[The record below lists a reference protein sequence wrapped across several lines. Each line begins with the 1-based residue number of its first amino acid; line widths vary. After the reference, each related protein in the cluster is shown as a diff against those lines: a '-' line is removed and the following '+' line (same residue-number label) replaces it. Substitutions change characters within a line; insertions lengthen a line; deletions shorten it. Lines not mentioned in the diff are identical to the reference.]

1 MLQYRYRYL
10 FEQLVRR
17 ELRQRYK
24 GSALGILWYL
34 VNPLML
40 MGVYGLLFGVLLK
53 ARGTST
59 HDYLLFL
66 FVGLIVWLFF
76 SQSLLSAASSLVD
89 QSALVARVRFPRE
102 TVPAAVVMVQL
113 VTFCALLAL
122 ALAVTAG
129 VRGVGVGLALLVP
142 LVACL
147 FAFALGLALM
157 ASILHA
163 YFRDVQPILA
173 AVLLPW
179 FFVSPIFF
187 QPSQVSGIAH
197 RHWLEVLLNW
207 GNPVAP
213 FIRGLRS
220 AVFDGSVPSAG
231 VLVYVAV
238 AAALALGA
246 GMFLFRR
253 LQGELAVV
261 L

>member
-1 MLQYRYRYL
+1 MLEYRYL
-10 FEQLVRR
+10 FGQLVRR

-34 VNPLML
+34 VNPLLL

-76 SQSLLSAASSLVD
+76 SQSLLAGASSLLE

-102 TVPAAVVMVQL
+102 TVPASVVTVQL

-122 ALAVTAG
+122 ALLVAVAL
-129 VRGVGVGLALLVP
+129 RGTGVGLVLLVP
-142 LVACL
+142 LVVCL
-147 FAFALGLALM
+147 YAFALGLALVV
-157 ASILHA
+157 SILHA

-179 FFVSPIFF
+179 FFLSPIFF

-197 RHWLEVLLNW
+197 RHWLEILLNW

-213 FIRGLRS
+213 FIRALRS
-220 AVFDGSVPSAG
+220 VVFDGTVPSAG
-231 VLVYVAV
+231 VLAYVV
-238 AAALALGA
+238 IAAALALAIGLT
-246 GMFLFRR
+246 LFRR
-253 LQGELAVV
+253 LEDELAVV

>member
-1 MLQYRYRYL
+1 MLEYRYL
-10 FEQLVRR
+10 FGQLVRR

-34 VNPLML
+34 VNPLLL

-76 SQSLLSAASSLVD
+76 SQSLLAGASSLLE
-89 QSALVARVRFPRE
+89 QSALMARVRFPRE
-102 TVPAAVVMVQL
+102 TVPASVVTVQL

-122 ALAVTAG
+122 ALLVAVAL
-129 VRGVGVGLALLVP
+129 RGTGVGLVLLVP
-142 LVACL
+142 LVVCL
-147 FAFALGLALM
+147 YAFALGLALVV
-157 ASILHA
+157 SILHA

-179 FFVSPIFF
+179 FFLSPIFF

-197 RHWLEVLLNW
+197 RHWLEILLNW

-213 FIRGLRS
+213 FIRALRS
-220 AVFDGSVPSAG
+220 VVFDGTVPSAG
-231 VLVYVAV
+231 VLAYVV
-238 AAALALGA
+238 IAAALALAIGLT
-246 GMFLFRR
+246 LFRR
-253 LQGELAVV
+253 LEDELAVV

>member
-1 MLQYRYRYL
+1 VLQYRYL

-34 VNPLML
+34 VNPLLL

-76 SQSLLSAASSLVD
+76 SQSLLSAASSLLE

-102 TVPAAVVMVQL
+102 TVPASVVTVQL
-113 VTFCALLAL
+113 ITFCVLLAL
-122 ALAVTAG
+122 ALAVTAA
-129 VRGVGVGLALLVP
+129 VRGIGVGLVLLVP

-147 FAFALGLALM
+147 FAFALGLALVV
-157 ASILHA
+157 SILHA

-179 FFVSPIFF
+179 FFLSPIFF

-213 FIRGLRS
+213 FIRALRS
-220 AVFDGSVPSAG
+220 AVFDGSLPSAG
-231 VLVYVAV
+231 VLAYVV
-238 AAALALGA
+238 AASTVALIA
-246 GMFLFRR
+246 GIALFRR
-253 LQGELAVV
+253 LEGELAVV

>member
-1 MLQYRYRYL
+1 
-10 FEQLVRR
+10 VRR

-34 VNPLML
+34 VNPLLL

-76 SQSLLSAASSLVD
+76 SQSLLAGASSLLE

-102 TVPAAVVMVQL
+102 TVPASVVTVQL

-122 ALAVTAG
+122 ALLVAVAL
-129 VRGVGVGLALLVP
+129 RGTGVGLVLLVP
-142 LVACL
+142 LVVCL
-147 FAFALGLALM
+147 YAFALGLALVV
-157 ASILHA
+157 SILHA

-179 FFVSPIFF
+179 FFLSPIFF

-197 RHWLEVLLNW
+197 RHWLEILLNW

-213 FIRGLRS
+213 FIRALRS
-220 AVFDGSVPSAG
+220 VVFDGTVPSAG
-231 VLVYVAV
+231 VLAYVV
-238 AAALALGA
+238 IAAALALAIGLT
-246 GMFLFRR
+246 LFRR
-253 LQGELAVV
+253 LEDELAVV